1 MKNFFEIFNFSCFE
15 MIQSCA
21 LPSILYRLGR
31 LLEEWFDNSS
41 RGTPSEEVFQL
52 ADLIVKYFLPAH
64 IIIFAFS
71 KLFYLLFHKQP
82 KRLVYAELWSIQLC
96 QTFACFKLS
105 VYLPACP
112 PPARP
117 PARPFRPPLRDL
129 GQRGCVKPF
138 WKWED
143 EAKNCIEQ
151 NFDWPQNK

>member
-1 MKNFFEIFNFSCFE
+1 MSPIFNFSCFE

-105 VYLPACP
+105 VYLPA
-112 PPARP
+112 RP
-117 PARPFRPPLRDL
+117 PAHPPFTTTSKGFGTEGLCQTFL
-129 GQRGCVKPF
+129 EMRGWGKKLYWAELWLTP
-138 WKWED
+138 
-143 EAKNCIEQ
+143 EAHN
-151 NFDWPQNK
+151 NK

>member
-1 MKNFFEIFNFSCFE
+1 
-15 MIQSCA
+15 MIQSCE

-82 KRLVYAELWSIQLC
+82 KRLVYAEL
-96 QTFACFKLS
+96 
-105 VYLPACP
+105 
-112 PPARP
+112 
-117 PARPFRPPLRDL
+117 
-129 GQRGCVKPF
+129 
-138 WKWED
+138 
-143 EAKNCIEQ
+143 
-151 NFDWPQNK
+151 